1 MEEIEKCKKE
11 KEEILN
17 SFKRERANFLN
28 YKKEEKERVEKT
40 MNYFLEEI
48 LSGIL
53 PILDNFEIAE
63 KEAPSKDSQ
72 WIEGF
77 LKIKMQIKDFLNS
90 WGVKEIECVGKEF
103 DPNFHEAVE
112 VIEEGEPQ
120 KVKEEVQKGYT
131 FKDKVIR
138 PAKVKISK

>member
-17 SFKRERANFLN
+17 SFKREKANFLN
-28 YKKEEKERVEKT
+28 YKKEEKERTEKT
-40 MNYFLEEI
+40 MKYFLEEI
-48 LSGIL
+48 ILEIL

-63 KEAPSKDSQ
+63 KEASSEDNQ

-77 LKIKMQIKDFLNS
+77 LKIKMQIKDLLKS
-90 WGVKEIECVGKEF
+90 WGVEEMECAGKEF

-112 VIEEGEPQ
+112 VIEEGESQ
-120 KVKEEVQKGYT
+120 KVKEEVQKGYI